1 VKRRDFITLF
11 ASAAALT
18 VGWAPTAR
26 ADDVRAY
33 RIGVLDTM
41 PLALNHANIDALR
54 RGLRE
59 HGYVEGNNLQIQYR
73 SADGRPDRFPLLAA
87 ELVRLGVDLIVTRGT
102 PAAKAARAATTTIP
116 VVMAAIGEPLSVGV
130 VDSLA
135 RPGGNIT
142 GLSTFVT
149 ELSAKRVELLKE
161 AFPATTR
168 VGFMQNI
175 GNPVSAPQWEAT
187 QAAAK
192 ALGIS
197 AELFDV
203 RSDSDISS
211 AFAIIGAHNVD
222 ALSVGID
229 ALTRATAAMIVT
241 LAAGLRLPTAYPGRE
256 FVDVGG
262 MLSYG
267 PSYPDLYYRAAS
279 FVDKI
284 FKGARPGELP
294 IEQPTKLE
302 LVINLK
308 TAKTLGL
315 EVPAALIA
323 RADEVIE

>member
-1 VKRRDFITLF
+1 MA
-11 ASAAALT
+11 ASSL
-18 VGWAPTAR
+18 GWPPAAR
-26 ADDVRAY
+26 AEGVRVY
-33 RIGVLDTM
+33 RIGVLETVS
-41 PLALNHANIDALR
+41 LALNGANFDALR

-59 HGYVEGNNLQIQYR
+59 RGYVEGKNLQIEYR
-73 SADGRPDRFPLLAA
+73 SAEGRADRFPPLAA
-87 ELVRLGVDLIVTRGT
+87 ELLRLGVDLIVTRGT
-102 PAAKAARAATTTIP
+102 PAAKAAKAASATIP
-116 VVMAAIGEPLSVGV
+116 VVMAAIGEPLGVGV
-130 VDSLA
+130 VESLA
-135 RPGGNIT
+135 HPGGNVT

-161 AFPATTR
+161 TFPSVTR

-175 GNPVSAPQWEAT
+175 GNPVSPPQWEAT

-203 RSDSDISS
+203 RSDRDIPS
-211 AFAIIGAHNVD
+211 AFAIIGAHKVD

-229 ALTRATAAMIVT
+229 ALTQAQAAMIVT
-241 LAAGLRLPTAYPGRE
+241 LVAGLRLPTAYPGRE

-267 PSYPDLYYRAAS
+267 PSYPDLYYRAAGLI
-279 FVDKI
+279 DKI
-284 FKGARPGELP
+284 FKGAKPGDLP
-294 IEQPTKLE
+294 VEQPTKLE

-308 TAKTLGL
+308 TAKALGL
-315 EVPAALIA
+315 DVPATLVA